1 MNTALQIQTRQP
13 KISFIQIFLLI
24 LFSVAV
30 FILIHWFGVEP
41 ANTSASSVF
50 GYEEATE
57 LAEEIYEAG
66 AITQAVHNL
75 PIESTLL
82 AKMISEIEGILKKTT
97 DLPNC
102 QLYFLYVIESG
113 HYPVLGY
120 GNAILGFEVMNSGE
134 VWKVGQT
141 CNSQEGRYPNNT
153 FYHLKDINLRLTKE
167 ELQYVPIATGNQ
179 KKILILEKLLIY
191 TYPAWSGHPNLI
203 KPPGCRIYR

>member
-30 FILIHWFGVEP
+30 FILIHWLSVER

-75 PIESTLL
+75 PIESALL
-82 AKMISEIEGILKKTT
+82 AKMISEIERILSKTT
-97 DLPNC
+97 DYPGC
-102 QLYFLYVIESG
+102 ELYYLEVIIPG
-113 HYPVLGY
+113 NYPVLGY
-120 GNAILGFEVMNSGE
+120 GNTVTGLYPLQSGE
-134 VWKVGQT
+134 VWKIGQT
-141 CNSQEGRYPNNT
+141 VNGEGGRYPSQT
-153 FYHLKDINLRLTKE
+153 FYKIKELNLELTRD
-167 ELQYVPIATGNQ
+167 ELNYRTIAKGNY
-179 KKILILEKLLIY
+179 KKILILEKLMIY
-191 TYPAWSGHPNLI
+191 TYPVWSGHPDLM
-203 KPPGCRIYR
+203 KPPGCKIFR